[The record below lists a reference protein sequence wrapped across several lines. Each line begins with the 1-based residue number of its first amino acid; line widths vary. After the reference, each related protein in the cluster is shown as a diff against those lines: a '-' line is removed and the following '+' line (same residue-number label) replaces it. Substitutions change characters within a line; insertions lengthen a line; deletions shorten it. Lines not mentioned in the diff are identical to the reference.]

1 LASPQTAIQPLHERA
16 VQMALPA
23 ALAQLAVELVWQ
35 QEAQQPASPLREERP
50 GEAAVLPPLSVE

>member
-1 LASPQTAIQPLHERA
+1 
-16 VQMALPA
+16 MALPA